1 MAIIYDKEVWL
12 NNPLSLARFT
22 GGCVINNYQF
32 KIIKGGY
39 LVRDDFVGVVNKLGV
54 DMVSR
59 ALHKYAQ
66 PWKARAVCQRLARIK
81 AVRVNQKEQTLFES

>member
-1 MAIIYDKEVWL
+1 MAIIYDKGVWL
-12 NNPLSLARFT
+12 NSPLSLARFT
-22 GGCVINNYQF
+22 GGCVINNRQF

-54 DMVSR
+54 NTVSR
-59 ALHKYAQ
+59 ALHKYPQ

-81 AVRVNQKEQTLFES
+81 TARIHQREQTLFES

>member
-12 NNPLSLARFT
+12 NSPLSLARFT
-22 GGCVINNYQF
+22 GGCVINNRQF

-54 DMVSR
+54 DTVSR
-59 ALHKYAQ
+59 ALHKYPQ

-81 AVRVNQKEQTLFES
+81 AVRVSKQQIVLFES